1 MAVGIE
7 DIKFEQVQPCQKLA
21 DMRAKLLPD
30 DPGDH
35 RLPVF
40 ENSLSIPLK
49 TIDEY
54 RDMEQK
60 LSDYSTRKYFAC
72 VPC

>member
-1 MAVGIE
+1 MSIE
-7 DIKFEQVQPCQKLA
+7 DIKYEQVQQRQKLA

-35 RLPVF
+35 HLPVF

-54 RDMEQK
+54 RDLEQK
-60 LSDYSTRKYFAC
+60 LSDNSTRKYLAC